1 MNKEVHRHKRRLDAL
16 FKKVENIDDIEMRA
30 EWAKYLCVLTS
41 GYIEQSVRTILSDF
55 ADDRAHDFVS
65 NYVSRQLDYFNNPKA
80 GRIEE
85 VARGFN
91 PQWADHIRDA
101 VEGEIKEALNSIVAN
116 RHQIAHGRDVDLSF
130 VRMKNFYDQ
139 AIRAVDILDDICSGK

>member
-1 MNKEVHRHKRRLDAL
+1 MNIEVHRHKRRLDVL
-16 FKKVENIDDIEMRA
+16 FDKVEDIDDIEMKA

-55 ADDRAHDFVS
+55 ADDRSHDVVS
-65 NYVSRQLDYFNNPKA
+65 SYVSSQLDYFNNPKA

-85 VARGFN
+85 VARRFN
-91 PQWADHIRDA
+91 PQWANHIRDA
-101 VEGEIKEALNSIVAN
+101 IEGEIKEALNSIVAN

-130 VRMKNFYDQ
+130 VRMKGFYDRATR
-139 AIRAVDILDDICSGK
+139 AIDILDDLCSEE

>member
-16 FKKVENIDDIEMRA
+16 FDKVESIDDIEMKA

-65 NYVSRQLDYFNNPKA
+65 NYVSSQLDYFNNPKA
-80 GRIEE
+80 GKIEE
-85 VARGFN
+85 AVRGFN
-91 PQWADHIRDA
+91 PQWADQIRDA

-130 VRMKNFYDQ
+130 VRMKDFYDR
-139 AIRAVDILDDICSGK
+139 ATHAVDILDDLCGGE

>member
-1 MNKEVHRHKRRLDAL
+1 MNIEVHRHKRRLDVL
-16 FKKVENIDDIEMRA
+16 FDKVEDIDDIEMKA

-55 ADDRAHDFVS
+55 ADDRSHDVVS
-65 NYVSRQLDYFNNPKA
+65 SYVSSQLDYFNNPKA

-85 VARGFN
+85 VARRFN

-130 VRMKNFYDQ
+130 VRMKDFYDRATR
-139 AIRAVDILDDICSGK
+139 AIDILDNLCSEE